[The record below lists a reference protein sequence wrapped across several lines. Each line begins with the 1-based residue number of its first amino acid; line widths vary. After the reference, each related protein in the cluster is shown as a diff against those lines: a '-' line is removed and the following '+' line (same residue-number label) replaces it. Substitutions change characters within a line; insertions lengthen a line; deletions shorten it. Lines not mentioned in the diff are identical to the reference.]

1 MLGFNRR
8 FDNEFIKVKQ
18 LVNQGA
24 VGKPHLVKITSR
36 DPQAPPINYVINS
49 GGLFLDMTIHDF
61 DMARFLVD
69 KEVEEVYA
77 KGAVLINPELAKV
90 GDIDTAVITLTYQDG
105 TMAILIIAEKPV
117 MAMIKGLRYL
127 APKVWSK
134 LIIIYDTHKL
144 LIARESWSPSPDF
157 L

>member
-24 VGKPHLVKITSR
+24 IGKPHLVKITSR

-77 KGAVLINPELAKV
+77 KGAVLINPELAEV
-90 GDIDTAVITLTYQDG
+90 GDIDTAVITLTYQENVNEFG
-105 TMAILIIAEKPV
+105 ASLILWDIVKLCPPIVNIKLPV
-117 MAMIKGLRYL
+117 VGL
-127 APKVWSK
+127 
-134 LIIIYDTHKL
+134 
-144 LIARESWSPSPDF
+144 
-157 L
+157 